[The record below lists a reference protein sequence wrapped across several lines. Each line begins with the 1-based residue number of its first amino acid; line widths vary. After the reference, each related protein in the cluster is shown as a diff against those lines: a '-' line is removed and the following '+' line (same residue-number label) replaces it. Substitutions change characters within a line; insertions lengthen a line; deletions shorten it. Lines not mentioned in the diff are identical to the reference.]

1 MVQNA
6 KKFRLEPFDARDW
19 RLGIVC
25 AKFNSHITNQ
35 MQKSVLARAK
45 KYSLSADSIT
55 VAEVVGVI
63 EIPLAL
69 QKMAASGK
77 YQALV
82 AIGCV
87 IKGETAHFEYVSKY
101 VTEGILRVQL
111 DYKMPIAFSVLTC
124 DNEEQALARTMLSG
138 EHLDAVLHQARLLRE
153 I

>member
-1 MVQNA
+1 MVQNT
-6 KKFRLEPFDARDW
+6 KKSRLGPFNARDW

-25 AKFNSHITNQ
+25 AQFNNHITGR
-35 MQKSVLARAK
+35 MQKSVLTRAK
-45 KYSLSADSIT
+45 KYSLLADKIT
-55 VAEVVGVI
+55 IAEVTGVI
-63 EIPLAL
+63 EIPLVL

-87 IKGETAHFEYVSKY
+87 IRGETAHFEYVSKY

-124 DNEEQALARTMLSG
+124 DNEEQALARTALSG
-138 EHLDAVLHQARLLRE
+138 EHLDAVLHQARVLRE